1 MKIAFLVI
9 VDICKEFDIQTLS
22 NSAAYF
28 WFGFLCLGV
37 WDNVP
42 MITLLQTSVMTVGCL
57 SLPST
62 AGSCLAWF
70 LALKER
76 DFYISP
82 SSESSVSYTGQ
93 LSGSHFYRES
103 EGKALLWLLVDSVP
117 LAVDS
122 GS

>member
-1 MKIAFLVI
+1 
-9 VDICKEFDIQTLS
+9 
-22 NSAAYF
+22 
-28 WFGFLCLGV
+28 
-37 WDNVP
+37 

-62 AGSCLAWF
+62 AGRCLAWF

-76 DFYISP
+76 DFYIST
-82 SSESSVSYTGQ
+82 SSESSASYTGQ
-93 LSGSHFYRES
+93 LSDSHFYQES